1 VAVPDDQ
8 KVNAQKV
15 LIFREGGMPDP
26 SAEPPR
32 IECRTE
38 EDRAEFDAFGAELLP
53 HYRITAPFDAP
64 AGAPC
69 SLTVV
74 EFGPGYLLPLHS
86 HGVDC
91 LYYVERGS
99 LRMGN
104 ETLGPGDGF
113 FVPKD
118 QPYAYRAGPEGVKV
132 LEFRVGGRFDDF
144 RLLETNV
151 QGWKNRFR
159 KSVAEAAGG

>member
-1 VAVPDDQ
+1 MPDDQ
-8 KVNAQKV
+8 KAHAQKIR
-15 LIFREGGMPDP
+15 IFREGGMQDP
-26 SAEPPR
+26 SAEPVR
-32 IECRTE
+32 MEYQSAE
-38 EDRAEFDAFGAELLP
+38 AQAEFESFGEELLP
-53 HYRITAPFDAP
+53 HYRITVPFDGP
-64 AGAPC
+64 ADAPC

-74 EFGPGYLLPLHS
+74 EFGPRYLLPLHS

-113 FVPKD
+113 FVAKD

-132 LEFRVGGRFDDF
+132 LEFRLGSFSDF
-144 RLLETNV
+144 RLLEPNM
-151 QGWKNRFR
+151 QSWKKRFR
-159 KSVAEAAGG
+159 KSVADVGRTTPT